1 MCKEVF
7 NKICAN
13 ADECLKKYKEL
24 IEEQEQREA
33 SYIRYNGGNIDAGYL
48 LFDLVTGIVIM
59 GFPF

>member
-24 IEEQEQREA
+24 IEVYQ
-33 SYIRYNGGNIDAGYL
+33 I
-48 LFDLVTGIVIM
+48 
-59 GFPF
+59 

>member
-24 IEEQEQREA
+24 IEKEKE
-33 SYIRYNGGNIDAGYL
+33 
-48 LFDLVTGIVIM
+48 
-59 GFPF
+59 